1 MTGRELSNK
10 LSYLGMERDVRK
22 LALDDKLESA
32 ENIAIMSTEEVCE
45 LIAQEYELVFS
56 ENEKIGLVRSEDL
69 EKYNNLVKVISR

>member
-1 MTGRELSNK
+1 
-10 LSYLGMERDVRK
+10 MERDVRK

>member
-1 MTGRELSNK
+1 MSGRDLCERLH
-10 LSYLGMERDVRK
+10 YIGMERNIRKIALNDK
-22 LALDDKLESA
+22 LAPA
-32 ENIAIMSTEEVCE
+32 EDIAIMSTEEVCE